1 MDKVNSNH
9 KITTMGLV
17 LIIFSTIFGISN
29 SQTAFYQMGY
39 ASAIWYVL
47 GALLF
52 FIPTSLMF
60 AEYGSTFKDAHG
72 GIYSWLEKSI
82 GKKWAFI
89 GSFTWLAGW
98 VLTLV
103 SLLTNMWIPLSV
115 TFSGVDRTQTWSLFG
130 LNSNETIGIL
140 SVFAIILITW
150 VANRGL
156 NAITQISYFSGIISV
171 IDIIIFVGLSI
182 WLLLAQGGHFAE
194 PITMHSVTQSPN
206 SAFQSPVSI
215 FSFLVYAIFAYAG
228 METLG
233 GVTDNTKNAKKTFP
247 RAIIIATV
255 FMTLS
260 YVISIFICGIS
271 ANWLKDLSGSNVN
284 LGNVRYFM
292 VTNLGSMFGEKALH
306 MSAANSIVLGQWISR
321 FMSLTGFISYF
332 GEFLFLIYAPIKSFI
347 EGSPKDF
354 WPKKMTKLNQNGI
367 PSFALWIQTLV
378 VCLIVLGVS
387 FGGST
392 AQAFYTILTDM
403 NNITTAVPYLF
414 LVVAFPFFKKNFVN
428 KQSGAIFYRRRITI
442 NFFTIITM
450 ATLALSIIFTSLQ
463 PMLDHDLQTAFWTVF
478 GPVFFIIVAWIF
490 YNRANK
496 TA

>member
-1 MDKVNSNH
+1 
-9 KITTMGLV
+9 
-17 LIIFSTIFGISN
+17 
-29 SQTAFYQMGY
+29 
-39 ASAIWYVL
+39 
-47 GALLF
+47 
-52 FIPTSLMF
+52 
-60 AEYGSTFKDAHG
+60 
-72 GIYSWLEKSI
+72 
-82 GKKWAFI
+82 
-89 GSFTWLAGW
+89 
-98 VLTLV
+98 
-103 SLLTNMWIPLSV
+103 
-115 TFSGVDRTQTWSLFG
+115 
-130 LNSNETIGIL
+130 
-140 SVFAIILITW
+140 
-150 VANRGL
+150 
-156 NAITQISYFSGIISV
+156 
-171 IDIIIFVGLSI
+171 
-182 WLLLAQGGHFAE
+182 
-194 PITMHSVTQSPN
+194 
-206 SAFQSPVSI
+206 
-215 FSFLVYAIFAYAG
+215 

-247 RAIIIATV
+247 RAVIIATV

-260 YVISIFICGIS
+260 YVVSIFICGIS
-271 ANWLKDLSGSNVN
+271 ANWLKDLSGSNIN

-306 MSAANSIVLGQWISR
+306 MNAANSVVLGQWISR

-414 LVVAFPFFKKNFVN
+414 LVVAFPFFKKNFANNQV
-428 KQSGAIFYRRRITI
+428 GAIFYHRRITI
-442 NFFTIITM
+442 NFVTVITM

-463 PMLDHDLQTAFWTVF
+463 PILDHDLQTAFWTVF

-496 TA
+496 KKLKIKKRFGRHYQIFYFACFISSLAVPLFTFNSFVIISILSEKFMRSCLTLFTNTLFFIVFYNILSFLFVFTL